1 MTIGVYPNRQKVPFA
16 SFVKNF
22 GGASEYE
29 DESET
34 D

>member
-1 MTIGVYPNRQKVPFA
+1 MTIGIHPNQQKVPFA
-16 SFVKNF
+16 SFVKNS
-22 GGASEYE
+22 GGMSEYE